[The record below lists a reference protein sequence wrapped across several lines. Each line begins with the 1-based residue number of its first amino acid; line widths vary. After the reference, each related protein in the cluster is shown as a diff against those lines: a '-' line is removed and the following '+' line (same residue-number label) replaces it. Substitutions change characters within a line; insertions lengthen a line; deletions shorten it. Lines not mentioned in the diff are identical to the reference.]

1 MNKMTKILAL
11 VMAMLMILP
20 VLAACKNGGETDKPT
35 AEPGKETPAP
45 SDNAEYTYN
54 LTMGASPATWNPHT
68 WETNA
73 DSEIMSYL
81 ETPFVDTTIAEDGV
95 NFEWV
100 YEMATSVEDVTA
112 TYEDREKWLVADAD
126 GNLPTANVIYKI
138 ELNPN
143 ATWEDGTPINADT
156 YIYSMQQCISPEMK
170 NYRANSYTEG
180 SSAIRN
186 AKAYFNND
194 QAGKPNFIDAKGAD
208 LEGKDLYISMSA
220 ACIFFGD
227 SLEAAKDAGYVD
239 AGYFNDAEGNNL
251 YDVIEAYIADNGT
264 DGWAVVN
271 EEIIDALKVIA
282 VNCGDNNPE
291 AYVEFLFVQDGVIPE
306 TPWEDVGLIKGG
318 DYTLYY
324 VMQDAETEFYFL
336 TSLTGNWIV
345 YKDLY
350 EAGKETL
357 NNLVATNYGTKPEN
371 YKAYGPYKLTS
382 FETDKQFVLD
392 RNENWYGY
400 TDGNHEGQYQTT
412 KVVYDIVSDSQTALM
427 LFNQGKL
434 DEVSLNADDMQIYRA
449 SENLLK
455 TDQTYTYRWIFAT
468 DFEKLKALEDEA
480 GDGSNKQII
489 GYDEF
494 RHAMSLAINRSE
506 LCAQATP
513 GYKPAYYLQNSLY
526 YYNIENDENSIYRNT
541 TQAKEAV
548 LRVYGIE
555 YGEGKE
561 YATVDDAYAAV
572 TGYDVEEAKRLFE
585 EAADKAI
592 AEGRYTE
599 GQAINIT
606 CYATAAQSLS
616 TDYSN
621 ECQMLND
628 YFAKATEG
636 TKLEGKIKVE
646 YVAAIENRYADIAA
660 GKVEMAR
667 GAWGGAAFYPFSSI
681 RVYCEPDYMNGMDKI
696 HESCGFDPTTETIT
710 IPIDGEDK
718 VDTYQNWAKAIN
730 DPAQYAGDVDKCLL
744 ILSYLESNILSGY
757 HCIPFACDAVVSMY
771 SYQIKYAT
779 TDYNIMYGYGGIRL
793 MTYNYN
799 DADWDAYVKSQGGE
813 LDYK

>member
-11 VMAMLMILP
+11 VMAMLMVLP
-20 VLAACKNGGETDKPT
+20 VLAACKKDDGETDKPT
-35 AEPGKETPAP
+35 AEPGKETQVP
-45 SDNAEYTYN
+45 SSNAEYTYN

-81 ETPFVDTTIAEDGV
+81 EMPFVDTTIADDGV
-95 NFEWV
+95 NFKWV

-112 TYEDREKWLVADAD
+112 TYEDREKWLVAGED
-126 GNLPTANVIYKI
+126 GSLPTANVIYKI

-143 ATWEDGTPINADT
+143 AKWQDGTPINADT

-180 SSAIRN
+180 SSAIKN

-194 QAGKPNFIDAKGAD
+194 KAGKPNYIDAAGQD
-208 LEGKDLYISMSA
+208 VEGKDLIVSVEA
-220 ACIFFGD
+220 ACVFFGGALKD
-227 SLEAAKDAGYVD
+227 YSADYADYFKDADG
-239 AGYFNDAEGNNL
+239 NDL
-251 YDVIEAYIADNGT
+251 YKVIEDYVKANGT
-264 DGWAVVN
+264 DGYAVVDEATLN
-271 EEIIDALKVIA
+271 AIKTVAE
-282 VNCGDNNPE
+282 NFGQPE
-291 AYVEFLFVQDGVIPE
+291 NYLEFLFIQDGLVE
-306 TPWEDVGLIKGG
+306 EMPWENVGLIKGG
-318 DYTLYY
+318 DYTIYY
-324 VMQDAETEFYFL
+324 VLENAETEFYFL
-336 TSLTGNWIV
+336 TSLTSNWIV

-350 EAGKETL
+350 EAGKETI
-357 NNLVATNYGTKPEN
+357 NDLVSTDYGTEIAN
-371 YKAYGPYKLTS
+371 YQAFGPYKLTS
-382 FETDKQFVLD
+382 FEKDKQFVLE
-392 RNENWYGY
+392 RNENWYGW

-412 KVVYDIVSDSQTALM
+412 KVVYDIVSDNQTALM

-434 DEVSLNADDMQIYRA
+434 DEISLNADDMQIYRA

-468 DFEKLKALEDEA
+468 DFEKLKALENDA

-561 YATVDDAYAAV
+561 YATVDEAYAAV
-572 TGYDVEEAKRLFE
+572 TGYDVEEAKKLFE
-585 EAADKAI
+585 EAADRAI

-599 GQAINIT
+599 GQEIKIT

-621 ECQMLND
+621 ECQMIND

-636 TKLEGKIKVE
+636 TKLEGKITVE
-646 YVAAIENRYADIAA
+646 YKAAIENRYADVAA

-681 RVYCEPDYMNGMDKI
+681 RVYCEPDYMGGLDAI
-696 HESCGFDPTTETIT
+696 HESCGFDPTTEKII
-710 IPIDGEDK
+710 IPIDGQDK
-718 VDTYQNWAKAIN
+718 EDTYQNWAKAIN
-730 DPAQYAGDVDKCLL
+730 DPTQYAGDIDKCLL

-779 TDYNIMYGYGGIRL
+779 TNYNIMYGYGGIRL
-793 MTYNYN
+793 MTYNYD
-799 DADWDAYVKSQGGE
+799 DAGWDEFVKAQGGE

>member
-11 VMAMLMILP
+11 VMAMLMVLP
-20 VLAACKNGGETDKPT
+20 VLAACKKDGGETDKPT
-35 AEPGKETPAP
+35 AEPGKETQVP
-45 SDNAEYTYN
+45 SSNAEYTYN

-81 ETPFVDTTIAEDGV
+81 EMPFVDTTIADDGV
-95 NFEWV
+95 NFKWV

-112 TYEDREKWLVADAD
+112 TYEDREKWLVAGED
-126 GNLPTANVIYKI
+126 GSLPTANVIYKI

-143 ATWEDGTPINADT
+143 AKWQDGTPINADT

-180 SSAIRN
+180 SSAIKN

-194 QAGKPNFIDAKGAD
+194 KAGKPNYIDAAGQD
-208 LEGKDLYISMSA
+208 VEGKDLIVSVDA
-220 ACIFFGD
+220 ACVFFGGALKD
-227 SLEAAKDAGYVD
+227 YSADYADYFKDADG
-239 AGYFNDAEGNNL
+239 NDL
-251 YDVIEAYIADNGT
+251 YKVIEDYVKANGT
-264 DGWAVVN
+264 DGYAVV
-271 EEIIDALKVIA
+271 D
-282 VNCGDNNPE
+282 E
-291 AYVEFLFVQDGVIPE
+291 ATLNAIKTVAENFGQPQNYLEFLFIQDGLVE
-306 TPWEDVGLIKGG
+306 EMPWENVGLIKGG

-324 VMQDAETEFYFL
+324 VLENAETEFYFL
-336 TSLTGNWIV
+336 TSLTSNWIV

-350 EAGKETL
+350 EAGKETI
-357 NNLVATNYGTKPEN
+357 NDLVSTDYGTEIAN
-371 YKAYGPYKLTS
+371 YQAFGPYKLTS
-382 FETDKQFVLD
+382 FEKDKQFVLE
-392 RNENWYGY
+392 RNENWYGW

-434 DEVSLNADDMQIYRA
+434 DEISLNADDMQIYRA

-468 DFEKLKALEDEA
+468 DFEKLKALENDA

-561 YATVDDAYAAV
+561 YATVDEAYAAV
-572 TGYDVEEAKRLFE
+572 TGYDVEEAKKLFE
-585 EAADKAI
+585 EAADRAI

-599 GQAINIT
+599 GQEIKIT

-621 ECQMLND
+621 ECQMIND

-636 TKLEGKIKVE
+636 TKLEGKITVE
-646 YVAAIENRYADIAA
+646 YKAAIENRYADIAA

-681 RVYCEPDYMNGMDKI
+681 RVYCEPDYMGGLDAI
-696 HESCGFDPTTETIT
+696 HESCGFDPTTEKIT
-710 IPIDGEDK
+710 IPIDGQDK
-718 VDTYQNWAKAIN
+718 EDTYQNWAKAIN
-730 DPAQYAGDVDKCLL
+730 DPAQYAGDIDKCLL

-757 HCIPFACDAVVSMY
+757 HCIPFACDAIVSMY

-779 TDYNIMYGYGGIRL
+779 TNYNIMYGYGGIRL
-793 MTYNYN
+793 MTYAYD
-799 DADWDAYVKSQGGE
+799 DAGWDAFVKSQGGE

>member
-11 VMAMLMILP
+11 VMAMLMVLP
-20 VLAACKNGGETDKPT
+20 VLAACKKDGGETDKPT
-35 AEPGKETPAP
+35 AEPGKETQVP
-45 SDNAEYTYN
+45 SSNAEYTYN

-81 ETPFVDTTIAEDGV
+81 EMPFVDTTIADDGV
-95 NFEWV
+95 NFKWV

-112 TYEDREKWLVADAD
+112 TYEDREKWLVAGED
-126 GNLPTANVIYKI
+126 GSLPTANVIYKI

-143 ATWEDGTPINADT
+143 AKWQDGTPINADT

-180 SSAIRN
+180 SSAIKN

-194 QAGKPNFIDAKGAD
+194 KAGKPNYIDAAGQD
-208 LEGKDLYISMSA
+208 VEGKDLIVSVDA
-220 ACIFFGD
+220 ACVFFGGALKD
-227 SLEAAKDAGYVD
+227 YSADYADYFKDADG
-239 AGYFNDAEGNNL
+239 NDL
-251 YDVIEAYIADNGT
+251 YKVIEDYVKANGT
-264 DGWAVVN
+264 DGYAVV
-271 EEIIDALKVIA
+271 D
-282 VNCGDNNPE
+282 E
-291 AYVEFLFVQDGVIPE
+291 ATLNAIKTVAENFGQPQNYLEFLFIQDGLVE
-306 TPWEDVGLIKGG
+306 EMPWENVGLIKGG
-318 DYTLYY
+318 DYTIYY
-324 VMQDAETEFYFL
+324 VLENAETEFYFL
-336 TSLTGNWIV
+336 TSLTSNWIV
-345 YKDLY
+345 YEDLY
-350 EAGKETL
+350 EAGKETI
-357 NNLVATNYGTKPEN
+357 NDLVSTDYGTEIAN
-371 YKAYGPYKLTS
+371 YQAFGPYKLTS
-382 FETDKQFVLD
+382 FEKDKQFVLE
-392 RNENWYGY
+392 RNENWYGW

-434 DEVSLNADDMQIYRA
+434 DEISLNADDMQIYRA

-468 DFEKLKALEDEA
+468 DFEKLKALENDA

-561 YATVDDAYAAV
+561 YATVDEAYAAV
-572 TGYDVEEAKRLFE
+572 TGYDVEEAKKLFE
-585 EAADKAI
+585 EAADRAI
-592 AEGRYTE
+592 ADGRYTE
-599 GQAINIT
+599 GQEIKIT

-621 ECQMLND
+621 ECQMIND

-636 TKLEGKIKVE
+636 TKLEGKITVE
-646 YVAAIENRYADIAA
+646 YKAAIENRYADIAA

-681 RVYCEPDYMNGMDKI
+681 RVYCEPEYMGSLDAI
-696 HESCGFDPTTETIT
+696 HESCGFDPTTETII
-710 IPIDGEDK
+710 IPIDGQDK
-718 VDTYQNWAKAIN
+718 EDTYQNWAKAIN
-730 DPAQYAGDVDKCLL
+730 DPAQYAGDIDKCLL

-757 HCIPFACDAVVSMY
+757 HCIPFACDAIVSMY

-779 TDYNIMYGYGGIRL
+779 TNYNIMYGYGGIRL
-793 MTYNYN
+793 MTYAYD
-799 DADWDAYVKSQGGE
+799 DAGWDAFVKSQGGE